1 MRKYISPL
9 MRKRMALLINLAVLH
24 ISLILRRRKNR
35 PKYEQRL
42 FALICLGTGSQVP
55 YLMMTPPYPKK
66 KTMINNTSDPKRW
79 DRSLLSCQKQYSSP
93 WTSSGY
99 PKECCATFRL
109 QEFCYAATCPKRL
122 RRICKDFICQGRVV
136 IGPKV

>member
-1 MRKYISPL
+1 MRKH
-9 MRKRMALLINLAVLH
+9 MALLINLAVLH

-99 PKECCATFRL
+99 PPQRVLCHLPPSRILLRGNLPEKASTDL
-109 QEFCYAATCPKRL
+109 QGFHMPGKGCHRAKGVRGNAR
-122 RRICKDFICQGRVV
+122 
-136 IGPKV
+136 